1 MQRFLSPAAIGAA
14 LIALFGSAP
23 TWSAESDISMAP
35 MPSDSEQSSAPAQPQ
50 AWTPPPRPA
59 SNAAKDV
66 GQGQG
71 SAASAGGAVFMP
83 FSNAS
88 ASPANVPAPH
98 GATPKASQGTD
109 TADLVLTLVAVL
121 AGVGAVA
128 WLLRK
133 A

>member
-1 MQRFLSPAAIGAA
+1 
-14 LIALFGSAP
+14 
-23 TWSAESDISMAP
+23 MAP
-35 MPSDSEQSSAPAQPQ
+35 MPSDSEQSSGPAQPQ
-50 AWTPPPRPA
+50 AWTPPRPA
-59 SNAAKDV
+59 SSATKD
-66 GQGQG
+66 GGPG
-71 SAASAGGAVFMP
+71 SESNAGGAVFMP
-83 FSNAS
+83 FSNAPV
-88 ASPANVPAPH
+88 SPGNAPTPH

>member
-1 MQRFLSPAAIGAA
+1 MGAA
-14 LIALFGSAP
+14 LIALGSSAP

-59 SNAAKDV
+59 TNAAEDA
-66 GQGQG
+66 GPG
-71 SAASAGGAVFMP
+71 SATAANEGGAVFTP

-88 ASPANVPAPH
+88 ASSGNVPAPH
-98 GATPKASQGTD
+98 SATPKASQSTD
-109 TADLVLTLVAVL
+109 PADLVLTLVAVL